1 MKKEN
6 GCTADLL
13 SEIRVRRVLLGD
25 DSMKDIPDHELL
37 KRYAT
42 TGAEEPF
49 AELVRRHLNLVW
61 GAAKRV
67 SGNAELAR
75 DVAQIVFTDLARKAA
90 QLPSTTVLEGWL
102 YRAACHAAS
111 KQIRTEIR
119 RGQREQLA
127 MHDQQLQSPSADEV
141 KAVEALQSVLDA
153 ALADLGESD
162 RDAVVVR
169 FLSGRSFAE
178 VGRVLGTNDDA
189 AQKRVQRALERLRES
204 FRKRGVPVGGGLV
217 AAALVSAGSQAAP
230 AGLTAIVTSAALA
243 GAATAGWGTVSI
255 ITLMKSKMA
264 AGVLGGAVVATAF
277 VWQQRNVNRIGEE
290 NAALRRQ
297 VAGLAAEAESRK
309 ASPAAVAD
317 NELARLRD
325 EHAELLRLRG
335 EIARLRPAGATDLTK
350 RLQSAE
356 ARATQ
361 AETKAEYLESWGQF
375 SAHQASVINASKNL
389 GLAARIF
396 ATDHQDRFPTT
407 FDEMKNEMGLS
418 TEGLFPG
425 RISPD
430 LFEFYSH
437 DRVMSEREPELILFR
452 EKTPRKTPD
461 GQFVRAFCLADGS
474 VQNVETPNGDFSEF
488 EKGRKAT
495 AANVPKKP

>member
-1 MKKEN
+1 
-6 GCTADLL
+6 
-13 SEIRVRRVLLGD
+13 
-25 DSMKDIPDHELL
+25 MKDIPDHELL

-67 SGNAELAR
+67 SGNAEPAR

-90 QLPSTTVLEGWL
+90 QLSSTTVLEGWL

-127 MHDQQLQSPSADEV
+127 MHDQQLHSPSADEV

-153 ALADLGESD
+153 GLAELSEPD

-169 FLSGRSFAE
+169 FLAGRSFAE
-178 VGRVLGTNDDA
+178 VGRILGTNDDA

-230 AGLTAIVTSAALA
+230 AGLTALVTTAALA

-255 ITLMKSKMA
+255 IALMKTKLA
-264 AGVLGGAVVATAF
+264 VGILGGVAVAAAF

-297 VAGLAAEAESRK
+297 VAGLAAEAESQK

-317 NELARLRD
+317 GELARLRD

-335 EIARLRPAGATDLTK
+335 EIARMRPAGETDLTK

-356 ARATQ
+356 SRATQ
-361 AETKAEYLESWGQF
+361 AQAKADYLESWARF
-375 SAHQASVINASKNL
+375 SAHQASMINASKIL
-389 GLAARIF
+389 GLAARTF
-396 ATDHQDRFPTT
+396 AADNQHRLPTT
-407 FDEMKNEMGLS
+407 FEEMKSEMNLS
-418 TEGLFPG
+418 AEGLFSG

-430 LFEFYSH
+430 LFEFYAH
-437 DRVMSEREPELILFR
+437 ERLVTEEEGQMILFR
-452 EKTPRKTPD
+452 EKAPRPTPD
-461 GQFVRAFCLADGS
+461 GQFERTYCLVDGS
-474 VQNVETPNGDFSEF
+474 VQNVPSPNGDSSEF

-495 AANVPKKP
+495 AANAPKKP

>member
-1 MKKEN
+1 
-6 GCTADLL
+6 
-13 SEIRVRRVLLGD
+13 
-25 DSMKDIPDHELL
+25 MKDISDHELL

-90 QLPSTTVLEGWL
+90 QLPSSTVLEGWL

-111 KQIRTEIR
+111 KQIRSEIR

-127 MHDQQLQSPSADEV
+127 MHDQQLLSPSADEV
-141 KAVEALQSVLDA
+141 KAVEALQSMLDA
-153 ALADLGESD
+153 ALAELSEPD

-169 FLSGRSFAE
+169 FLAGRSFAE
-178 VGRVLGTNDDA
+178 VGRILGTNDDA

-204 FRKRGVPVGGGLV
+204 FRKRGVPIGGGLV
-217 AAALVSAGSQAAP
+217 AAALVSAGTQAAP

-255 ITLMKSKMA
+255 ITLMKTKLA
-264 AGVLGGAVVATAF
+264 VGILGGVAVAAAF
-277 VWQQRNVNRIGEE
+277 VWQQRNLNRIGEE
-290 NAALRRQ
+290 NAGLRRQ
-297 VAGLAAEAESRK
+297 VASLAAEAESRK
-309 ASPAAVAD
+309 TAPAAVAD
-317 NELARLRD
+317 GELARLRD

-335 EIARLRPAGATDLTK
+335 EIARLRTAGETDLSK
-350 RLQSAE
+350 RLHSAE
-356 ARATQ
+356 ARATT
-361 AETKAEYLESWGQF
+361 AETTAAFLRAAKDAREH
-375 SAHQASVINASKNL
+375 SANIVNAMKNL

-396 ATDHQDRFPTT
+396 SVDHKGRYPTT
-407 FDEMKNEMGLS
+407 MEEMKSELSQALGPDGTFMGAV
-418 TEGLFPG
+418 
-425 RISPD
+425 SPA
-430 LFEFYSH
+430 LFEFFPH
-437 DRVMSEREPELILFR
+437 ERAVTEEEPEFILFR
-452 EKTPRKTPD
+452 EKIPRQMPE
-461 GQFVRAFCLADGS
+461 GVYERNYCLTDGS
-474 VQNVETPNGDFSEF
+474 VQTISSPNGDFSEF

-495 AANVPKKP
+495 ATNAPKKP

>member
-1 MKKEN
+1 
-6 GCTADLL
+6 
-13 SEIRVRRVLLGD
+13 
-25 DSMKDIPDHELL
+25 MKDISDHELL

-90 QLPSTTVLEGWL
+90 QLPSSTVLEGWL
-102 YRAACHAAS
+102 YRAACLSAS
-111 KQIRTEIR
+111 KQIRSEIR
-119 RGQREQLA
+119 RGQWEQLA
-127 MHDQQLQSPSADEV
+127 MHDQQLHSPSADEV
-141 KAVEALQSVLDA
+141 KAVEALQSMLDA
-153 ALADLGESD
+153 ALAELSESD

-169 FLSGRSFAE
+169 FLAGRSFAE
-178 VGRVLGTNDDA
+178 VGRILGTNDDA

-204 FRKRGVPVGGGLV
+204 FRKRGVPIGGGLV
-217 AAALVSAGSQAAP
+217 AAALVSAGTQAAP
-230 AGLTAIVTSAALA
+230 AGLTAIVTSAALS

-255 ITLMKSKMA
+255 ITLMKSKIA
-264 AGVLGGAVVATAF
+264 VGILGGAVVATAF
-277 VWQQRNVNRIGEE
+277 VWQQRNVDRIGEE
-290 NAALRRQ
+290 NSALRRQ
-297 VAGLAAEAESRK
+297 VAGLAAEVESRK
-309 ASPAAVAD
+309 TSPAAAAD
-317 NELARLRD
+317 GELARLRD

-335 EIARLRPAGATDLTK
+335 EIARLRPAGETDLAK

-356 ARATQ
+356 ARAKQ
-361 AETKAEYLESWGQF
+361 AQTKADYLESFARF
-375 SAHQASVINASKNL
+375 SAHQGSVINASKIL

-418 TEGLFPG
+418 AEGLLPG

-430 LFEFYSH
+430 LFEFYAH
-437 DRVMSEREPELILFR
+437 DRVVTLEEPELIFFR
-452 EKTPRKTPD
+452 EKSPRQTPD
-461 GQFVRAFCLADGS
+461 GEFERIYCLVDGS
-474 VQNVETPNGDFSEF
+474 VQNVPSPKGDFSEF

-495 AANVPKKP
+495 AANAPKKP